1 MTPIWLVG
9 EHHGRKIA
17 HKIASSTCKVGRDP
31 ASDLLLPSQTVSR
44 NHAVL
49 EVEGTGGRV
58 SDLGSRNGTR
68 INGRP
73 VTGTAPVRFGDRVE
87 FGSVLLEF
95 TDHLPTAQIRFAEEA
110 QLSQSVILMREDT
123 GSADLRQAAQPEIL
137 KLLTDVGQF
146 LVLPGDIEETFDR
159 ILEQVDRSISA
170 NRILLLLK
178 DEDGVPVQRAGR
190 FKGGRATAPIMLS
203 QTMVHT
209 VLQDGASLL
218 TKDAQSDERFR
229 DHQSVVLQNIH
240 SAMAVPLLHNQDI
253 LGVLYADSADAEIAY
268 EEQDLRV
275 FTLLGQMMGAKLA
288 NVKLLEVARER
299 ERLRHDIDTARAI
312 QRRLLPQTVPM
323 VTGYEMTAWQESCE
337 DVGGDLYDFGML
349 ADGRLQVVLGDVSGK
364 GVGAALLMSSVLG
377 AIRALRSEVVSPSR
391 LVSQVDRHL
400 LQTTEP
406 MHYATLFLGVLDPRL
421 HRLEY
426 VNGGHPAAT
435 LVSPDGTTIDLG
447 PTDVPVGL
455 VDRPGATFEMSAVD
469 IPAGSTLI
477 VISDGISEAAKT
489 IDDPFF
495 SEGPLPQVIQSC
507 AGLPA
512 ADVVQRIRAAL
523 DEFLGE
529 VPRSDDA
536 TLVVVRRTE

>member
-1 MTPIWLVG
+1 MTPLWLVG

-17 HKIASSTCKVGRDP
+17 HKIDSLTVKVGRDP

-44 NHAVL
+44 NHAIL
-49 EVEGTGGRV
+49 EVEGAAAKV
-58 SDLGSRNGTR
+58 SDLGSRNVTR
-68 INGRP
+68 VNGRA
-73 VTGTAPVRFGDRVE
+73 VTGTVPVRSGDRVE
-87 FGSVLLEF
+87 FGSVALEI
-95 TDHLPTAQIRFAEEA
+95 TDHLPTAEIRFAEDA
-110 QLSQSVILMREDT
+110 QLSQSVVLMREDT
-123 GSADLRQAAQPEIL
+123 GSADLRHSTQPEML
-137 KLLTDVGQF
+137 KLLTEMGQF

-159 ILEQVDRSISA
+159 ILEQVDRYIRA

-178 DEDGVPVQRAGR
+178 DEHGVPIQRAGR
-190 FKGGRATAPIMLS
+190 FKGGRATAPLMLS
-203 QTMVHT
+203 QTMVRN
-209 VLQDGASLL
+209 VLQEGASLL

-253 LGVLYADSADAEIAY
+253 LGVLYADSADIETEY
-268 EEQDLRV
+268 EEQALRV

-288 NVKLLEVARER
+288 NVRLLEAARER
-299 ERLRHDIDTARAI
+299 ERLKHEFETARAI
-312 QRRLLPQTVPM
+312 QRRLLPQVLPD

-349 ADGRLQVVLGDVSGK
+349 PDGRLQIVLGDVSGK

-377 AIRALRSEVVSPSR
+377 AIRALRSEVASPSR

-426 VNGGHPAAT
+426 VNGGHPSAT
-435 LVSPDGTTIDLG
+435 LVAADGTTTDLG

-455 VDRPGATFEMSAVD
+455 VDRPGATFEMNVVE

-477 VISDGISEAAKT
+477 VISDGISEAAT
-489 IDDPFF
+489 SVDDPFF
-495 SEGPLPQVIQSC
+495 LEGPLPEVIRSC
-507 AGLPA
+507 AGLPVADA
-512 ADVVQRIRAAL
+512 AKRIRNAL

-536 TLVVVRRTE
+536 TLVVVRRKE